1 MTGDGII
8 LWEAH
13 RGGGGYELPES
24 TPVGFEYAW
33 MLGGTPEADVNATA
47 DGRLLSLH
55 DGKLGRTAREIDEE
69 TGRTPIAE
77 LPYLVRPRHKL
88 LLLNRDPIR
97 PMLNLPLLS
106 TTQTPMLI
114 RT

>member
-69 TGRTPIAE
+69 TGRTPRSCRMRGSVAAISAATAT
-77 LPYLVRPRHKL
+77 RSR
-88 LLLNRDPIR
+88 
-97 PMLNLPLLS
+97 
-106 TTQTPMLI
+106 
-114 RT
+114 

>member
-33 MLGGTPEADVNATA
+33 MLGGA
-47 DGRLLSLH
+47 
-55 DGKLGRTAREIDEE
+55 
-69 TGRTPIAE
+69 
-77 LPYLVRPRHKL
+77 RPR
-88 LLLNRDPIR
+88 
-97 PMLNLPLLS
+97 
-106 TTQTPMLI
+106 